1 MDSGMAGGPSRV
13 AALVLAVAA
22 MAAGSAAGQPAARP
36 NTASAG
42 DLSVLQIA
50 TTDPDALLAEWAK
63 PTRGVRLTG
72 STRATRNQP
81 IVTFI
86 IFKGCKADASGAC
99 NLTADFTVTGP
110 TGRVYSQEKAAK
122 VWVGRRRPPNQALQL
137 SESGLGLRF
146 EDKDPLGPYRV
157 RTTVTDHV
165 AGVSLHTEQTLTAVA
180 N

>member
-1 MDSGMAGGPSRV
+1 
-13 AALVLAVAA
+13 
-22 MAAGSAAGQPAARP
+22 MAAGAAASQPS
-36 NTASAG
+36 TASAG
-42 DLSVLQIA
+42 DFAVLQVA
-50 TTDPDALLAEWAK
+50 TTDPNALLAEWAK
-63 PTRGVRLTG
+63 PTPGVRLTS
-72 STRATRNQP
+72 STRAARNQP

-110 TGRVYSQEKAAK
+110 TGRIYSQEKAAR
-122 VWVGRRRPPNQALQL
+122 VWVGRPPPPKQALQL

-146 EDKDPLGPYRV
+146 EAKDPLGPYRV